1 MGADG
6 TTTQPARGPGATNQT
21 VGASWDDGNVL
32 PPIKETLMSDFPF
45 TSTDENGLRS
55 DDASLPDRARE
66 LITIGE
72 TAIARENPQALLA
85 YFHPDYRFHGPGGA
99 EFDREAVWGY
109 FAACRA
115 AFDSFSVTRQT
126 IISDG
131 QFHLAARTR
140 FSGRFVRAFT
150 GFGGEPIRP
159 NGHHVEYSLIN
170 IFRFAPNGQLI
181 EEWVEYDPSA
191 FLTQLT
197 AQD

>member
-1 MGADG
+1 MGRRECTPADK
-6 TTTQPARGPGATNQT
+6 
-21 VGASWDDGNVL
+21 GNRHVRL
-32 PPIKETLMSDFPF
+32 
-45 TSTDENGLRS
+45 
-55 DDASLPDRARE
+55 SLHE
-66 LITIGE
+66 
-72 TAIARENPQALLA
+72 
-85 YFHPDYRFHGPGGA
+85 
-99 EFDREAVWGY
+99 
-109 FAACRA
+109 
-115 AFDSFSVTRQT
+115 
-126 IISDG
+126 
-131 QFHLAARTR
+131 HLAARTR